1 MNQGVIWFW
10 PFEEQLIVWLQHLGE
25 GTALQT
31 ILFYLNNFFSF
42 LGEEMICIA
51 VMGFVYWGLDKKRG
65 ERIGAAIM
73 LTNVSIGLLKNIF
86 SRVRPWAA
94 SGSIDLL
101 RDVDGFSFPSGH
113 SANCTALYPTTAY
126 EFRER
131 KWLRWVAV
139 FVPLLCGI
147 SRCYVGAH
155 WPTDVI
161 VGLATGLLIFALVEV
176 VLRSGFNKYVF
187 YFILIAVSSVGLLYC
202 TTNDYYNS
210 YGMLIG
216 FVFGL
221 LFEQRFTRFENTGNL
236 WLALLRTAVGGALY
250 FALSSIIKLLIGNLF
265 PAGSM
270 GYLLMRSLR
279 YGLVVFLLVG
289 VYPYAFRLEQKLFER
304 AKKEGI

>member
-1 MNQGVIWFW
+1 MNQGVIWFL

-25 GTALQT
+25 GTVLQT

-94 SGSIDLL
+94 SGSIELL

-161 VGLATGLLIFALVEV
+161 VGLATGLLIFLMVEA
-176 VLRSGFNKYVF
+176 VLRSGFNKFIF

-202 TTNDYYNS
+202 TTNDYFNS

-250 FALSSIIKLLIGNLF
+250 FALSSLIKLLIGNLF

-270 GYLLMRSLR
+270 GYLLMRSVR

-289 VYPYAFRLEQKLFER
+289 VYPLAFRLEKKLFR
-304 AKKEGI
+304 GKN

>member
-1 MNQGVIWFW
+1 MNQGVIWFL

-25 GTALQT
+25 GTILQT

-42 LGEEMICIA
+42 LGEEIICIA

-94 SGSIDLL
+94 SGSIELL

-126 EFRER
+126 EFKER
-131 KWLRWVAV
+131 KLLRWAAV
-139 FVPLLCGI
+139 FVPLLCGV

-161 VGLATGLLIFALVEV
+161 VGLAAGLLLFLLVEA
-176 VLRSGFNKYVF
+176 VLRSGFNKFIF
-187 YFILIAVSSVGLLYC
+187 YFIVIAVSSVGLLYC

-236 WLALLRTAVGGALY
+236 WLALLRTVVGGALY
-250 FALSSIIKLLIGNLF
+250 FALSSLIKLLIGNLF
-265 PAGSM
+265 PAGCM
-270 GYLLMRSLR
+270 GYLLMRSVR

-289 VYPYAFRLEQKLFER
+289 VYPLAFRLEKKLFPQ
-304 AKKEGI
+304 AKK

>member
-1 MNQGVIWFW
+1 MNQGVIWFL

-25 GTALQT
+25 GTVLQT
-31 ILFYLNNFFSF
+31 ILFYMNNFFSF

-94 SGSIDLL
+94 SGSIELL

-126 EFRER
+126 EFKEK

-161 VGLATGLLIFALVEV
+161 VGLATGLLIFLLVEA
-176 VLRSGFNKYVF
+176 VLRSGFNKYIF

-202 TTNDYYNS
+202 TTNDYFNS

-250 FALSSIIKLLIGNLF
+250 FALSSLIKLLIGNLF

-270 GYLLMRSLR
+270 GYLLMRSVR

-289 VYPYAFRLEQKLFER
+289 VYPLAFRLEKKLFR
-304 AKKEGI
+304 GKN

>member
-1 MNQGVIWFW
+1 MNQGVIWFL

-25 GTALQT
+25 GTILQT

-42 LGEEMICIA
+42 LGEEIICIA

-126 EFRER
+126 EFKER
-131 KWLRWVAV
+131 KWLKWIAV
-139 FVPLLCGI
+139 FVPLLCGV

-161 VGLATGLLIFALVEV
+161 VGLAAGLLLFLLVEA

-187 YFILIAVSSVGLLYC
+187 YFIVIAVSSVGLLYC

-236 WLALLRTAVGGALY
+236 WLALLRTVVGGALY
-250 FALSSIIKLLIGNLF
+250 FALSSLIKLLIGNLF

-270 GYLLMRSLR
+270 GYLLMRSVR

-289 VYPYAFRLEQKLFER
+289 VYPLAFRLEKKLFPQT
-304 AKKEGI
+304 KK

>member
-1 MNQGVIWFW
+1 MNQGVIWFL

-25 GTALQT
+25 GTVLQT
-31 ILFYLNNFFSF
+31 ILFCLNNFFSF

-94 SGSIDLL
+94 SGSIELL

-161 VGLATGLLIFALVEV
+161 VGLATGLLIFLLVEA
-176 VLRSGFNKYVF
+176 VLRSGFNKYIF
-187 YFILIAVSSVGLLYC
+187 YFILIVVSSVGLLYC
-202 TTNDYYNS
+202 TTNDYFNS

-236 WLALLRTAVGGALY
+236 WLALLRTVMGGALY
-250 FALSSIIKLLIGNLF
+250 FVLSSLIKLLIGNLF

-270 GYLLMRSLR
+270 GYLLMRSVR

-289 VYPYAFRLEQKLFER
+289 VYPLAFRLEKKLFR
-304 AKKEGI
+304 GKN